1 MNKSLYFFIL
11 LFMFSITSC
20 GVFQKEEE
28 EKKIETHST
37 DFNFVEIILDWF
49 PNANHAGLYS
59 AIKYDHFTENRI
71 NISNIL
77 FLLFSYVVLVEN
89 LNRFLCILIHCSLK
103 FACELGFLLGFL

>member
-37 DFNFVEIILDWF
+37 DFNFVQIILDWF
-49 PNANHAGLYS
+49 PNANHAGLFFDPWRCYHDWIAGDLLDGQPGRTAKTNGS
-59 AIKYDHFTENRI
+59 PESSRI
-71 NISNIL
+71 T
-77 FLLFSYVVLVEN
+77 
-89 LNRFLCILIHCSLK
+89 
-103 FACELGFLLGFL
+103 G

>member
-37 DFNFVEIILDWF
+37 DFNFVEI
-49 PNANHAGLYS
+49 NAPTLLVQGLTS
-59 AIKYDHFTENRI
+59 I
-71 NISNIL
+71 
-77 FLLFSYVVLVEN
+77 FLYNTV
-89 LNRFLCILIHCSLK
+89 
-103 FACELGFLLGFL
+103 